1 MFDTEQEKRRIEKLK
16 KLKERGIEPYPY
28 SFNIT
33 HKTKDIINNFE
44 RLNKSETQVNTAGRV
59 TAIREHGKT
68 TFLNINDVDG
78 KIQVYFRKD
87 VIGDKKYDILK
98 LLDIGDFI
106 GVRGSVFKTHT
117 GEITILVNDYELLA
131 KALHPLPEKWHGL
144 QDKEERYRKRWLDLL
159 MNQEVKVTFLQRT
172 ELINKIR
179 QFLNARGFVEVDTPT
194 LQPLYGG
201 AFAKPFKAHYD
212 ALDRDFYLRI
222 SDELYLKRLIIGGFE
237 KVYEICKDFRNE
249 GMDRFHNPEFTML
262 ELYEAYKDYYYL
274 MDLVEELFDWLLL
287 EIKGKRELE
296 FDGKRVEFKRPW
308 NRLPF
313 FKALEEFVGRDLRH
327 TGREELLSL
336 ATELDISLPSNV
348 PKGKIWDTIFDKL
361 VQPNIIEPTF
371 VIDYPKDVSPL
382 TKQKRDDPDLVE
394 RFEPIIFGIEIGN
407 AFSELNDPLEQYER
421 FKQQEKF
428 RKEGESEAQVLDE
441 DFISALEIGMPPTAG
456 LGLGIDRIV
465 MMFTN
470 SHSIKD
476 VIMFPQMRV

>member
-1 MFDTEQEKRRIEKLK
+1 MFDTEQEKMRIEKLK
-16 KLKERGIEPYPY
+16 QLREKGIEPYPY

-33 HKTKDIINNFE
+33 HKIKDIVDNFK

-59 TAIREHGKT
+59 TAIRGHGKT
-68 TFLNINDVDG
+68 MFLNINNGDG

-87 VIGDKKYDILK
+87 VIGTEKFDTLK

-106 GVRGSVFKTHT
+106 GVRGSIFKTHT
-117 GEITILVNDYELLA
+117 GEITILVDAYEFLA

-144 QDKEERYRKRWLDLL
+144 QDKEERYRKRWLDLM
-159 MNQEVKVTFLQRT
+159 MNKEVKATFIQRT
-172 ELINKIR
+172 KIINKIR
-179 QFLNARGFVEVDTPT
+179 EFLDVRGFVEVDTPT

-201 AFAKPFKAHYD
+201 AFATPFKAHYD

-249 GMDRFHNPEFTML
+249 GMDRLHNPEFTML
-262 ELYEAYKDYYYL
+262 ELYEAYKDYNYL
-274 MDLVEELFDWLLL
+274 MDLVEELFDWLLI

-296 FDGKRVEFKRPW
+296 FDGKRAEFKRPW
-308 NRLPF
+308 KRLPF

-327 TGREELLSL
+327 MSKKELLDL
-336 ATELDISLPSNV
+336 ANELDISLANAPR
-348 PKGKIWDTIFDKL
+348 GKIWDTFFDKFA
-361 VQPNIIEPTF
+361 QPNIIEPTF
-371 VIDYPKDVSPL
+371 VIDYPKEISPL

-394 RFEPIIFGIEIGN
+394 RFEPIIFGTEVGN

-421 FKQQEKF
+421 FKQQERF
-428 RKEGESEAQVLDE
+428 RKEGEFEAQVLDK
-441 DFISALEIGMPPTAG
+441 DFISALGIGMPPTAG

-465 MMFTN
+465 MLFTN
-470 SHSIKD
+470 SRSIKD
-476 VIMFPQMRV
+476 VILFPQMRV